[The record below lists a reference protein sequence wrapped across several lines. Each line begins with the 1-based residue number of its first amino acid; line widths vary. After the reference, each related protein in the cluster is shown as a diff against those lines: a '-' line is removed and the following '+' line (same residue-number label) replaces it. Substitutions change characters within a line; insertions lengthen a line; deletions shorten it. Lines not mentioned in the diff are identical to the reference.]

1 MSPFAIQ
8 DLAAGATT
16 GPAQAAALQRSTQA
30 LLDQAPALVLA
41 GAFAA
46 GYRLLGAP
54 LSALWTE
61 ARGCGQAEPMRAWCQ
76 QHPLHALAQLDPY
89 THRARRGPAARSFCA
104 LQSRPAA

>member
-16 GPAQAAALQRSTQA
+16 GPAQAAMLQHNTQA
-30 LLDQAPALVLA
+30 LLDLAPALVLA

-54 LSALWTE
+54 LSAL
-61 ARGCGQAEPMRAWCQ
+61 
-76 QHPLHALAQLDPY
+76 
-89 THRARRGPAARSFCA
+89 
-104 LQSRPAA
+104 